1 MKNRKKRRLVSILL
15 IAVMAAGLSGCG
27 NKAEEETGN
36 RMIEEN
42 TAAEDTAADSR
53 EEGEASDNILAELP
67 PLGEIAEL
75 PDYSAAEAW
84 DSDLY
89 VEPVTG
95 IDNDFIRGVDIS
107 SYVSLKESGVV
118 FRDFEGNEVDDT
130 GFFAI
135 LREAGVNWVRIRI
148 WNNPYD
154 TKGNSYGG
162 GHNDLQTA
170 IVLGRLAT
178 EAGMK
183 VMIDFHYSDFWAD
196 PNKQM
201 APKAWAHMTYEDKKT
216 AMGEFTE
223 DSMQALLDAEVNVAM
238 VQVGNETVAGLAGET
253 DWERICELMNVGS
266 AAVRRVAADNDKEI
280 LVAMH
285 FTNPDTKNF
294 LGYAQNL
301 ADYGVDYDVFGTS
314 YYTFWHGTTE
324 TLTSQLKTIAETYDK
339 PVVVFET
346 SYAYTNDDGDG
357 FPNSISVETENIAL
371 NYEISEQ
378 GQVNAFRDVCQ
389 AVSDVGEAGM
399 GVFYW
404 EPAWIPVQA
413 YDASASDAAAVLH
426 SNQEAWEAF
435 GSGWASSF
443 SKTYDP
449 DDAGVYY
456 GGSSWDNQAMFDFTG
471 NPLDSVNVFKY
482 IFAGTT
488 APLTL
493 QSVENIAVEIGIGE
507 EVILPKTVPA
517 VYISGQQKEM
527 PVVWDANQI
536 AQAQET
542 GAGIYEISGTADV
555 DGEEYPVF
563 CSVEIKKVNFV
574 KNPGFEESDMSMWEI
589 TGTGADREDDNN
601 KRSGAYSLKFWDTE
615 SFSYRAE
622 QEITEIPAGTYEL
635 GAFLQGGDAGSSA
648 VFRLYITVDGQT
660 YTADSAVNGWL
671 KWDEPHIA
679 DIVIGEGASVIVGVE
694 VECGAGGWGAWDDF
708 YLYKMD

>member
-1 MKNRKKRRLVSILL
+1 
-15 IAVMAAGLSGCG
+15 
-27 NKAEEETGN
+27 
-36 RMIEEN
+36 MIEEN
-42 TAAEDTAADSR
+42 TAAEDTASDSR

-280 LVAMH
+280 LIAMH

-324 TLTSQLKTIAETYDK
+324 TLTSQLKTITETYGK
-339 PVVVFET
+339 PVVVLET

-357 FPNSISVETENIAL
+357 FSNSISMETENIAL

-389 AVSDVGEAGM
+389 A
-399 GVFYW
+399 
-404 EPAWIPVQA
+404 
-413 YDASASDAAAVLH
+413 
-426 SNQEAWEAF
+426 
-435 GSGWASSF
+435 
-443 SKTYDP
+443 
-449 DDAGVYY
+449 
-456 GGSSWDNQAMFDFTG
+456 
-471 NPLDSVNVFKY
+471 
-482 IFAGTT
+482 
-488 APLTL
+488 
-493 QSVENIAVEIGIGE
+493 
-507 EVILPKTVPA
+507 
-517 VYISGQQKEM
+517 
-527 PVVWDANQI
+527 
-536 AQAQET
+536 
-542 GAGIYEISGTADV
+542 
-555 DGEEYPVF
+555 
-563 CSVEIKKVNFV
+563 
-574 KNPGFEESDMSMWEI
+574 
-589 TGTGADREDDNN
+589 
-601 KRSGAYSLKFWDTE
+601 
-615 SFSYRAE
+615 
-622 QEITEIPAGTYEL
+622 
-635 GAFLQGGDAGSSA
+635 
-648 VFRLYITVDGQT
+648 
-660 YTADSAVNGWL
+660 
-671 KWDEPHIA
+671 
-679 DIVIGEGASVIVGVE
+679 
-694 VECGAGGWGAWDDF
+694 
-708 YLYKMD
+708 